1 MSEPLHAIYQELVKG
16 RVDVTDRKARMDAIE
31 SLKRMIRAW
40 LDENYPKMH
49 PNDRAARAEAMDIS
63 LIEQHMEGKVVI
75 RTPIYSSVLSVNYLT
90 YNARV
95 NQVHL
100 RSTCTC
106 TNEFDRN
113 AVHQK
118 GQFDI
123 TISMLCSLHNS
134 STYICTLKELLSALV
149 AMDELM
155 GSNEMNMQVSA
166 HH

>member
-1 MSEPLHAIYQELVKG
+1 
-16 RVDVTDRKARMDAIE
+16 MDAIE

-40 LDENYPKMH
+40 L
-49 PNDRAARAEAMDIS
+49 DRAARAEAMDIS

-134 STYICTLKELLSALV
+134 STYICTLKELV